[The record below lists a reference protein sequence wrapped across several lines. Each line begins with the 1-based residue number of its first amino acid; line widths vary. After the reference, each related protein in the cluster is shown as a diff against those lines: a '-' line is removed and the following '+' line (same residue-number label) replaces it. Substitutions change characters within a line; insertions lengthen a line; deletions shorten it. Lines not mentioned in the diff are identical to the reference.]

1 MNTKMIITTILI
13 ILLNITNCFSQ
24 PRWFQVAPG
33 TYTSAYGPQDALQ
46 AIFLATDAATNKK
59 PNEWHTVNL
68 SGSLPIGAKAIA
80 LSGIGIITNPS
91 NTAGIYGGTLAVRRK
106 GSNYES
112 AYGIQVLAVNFV
124 AWDSRFG
131 YIAVYP
137 GNGDRKPGYTVV
149 ALNENREF
157 EFKYTIQ
164 SPSGG
169 APLTPGVNFQLNF
182 CVPMWYG
189 LPDLFPW
196 L

>member
-1 MNTKMIITTILI
+1 MVT
-13 ILLNITNCFSQ
+13 ITNCYSQ
-24 PRWFQVAPG
+24 IQWIQVAPG
-33 TYTSAYGPQDALQ
+33 TYMSPYGPQDKLQ
-46 AIFLATDAATNKK
+46 AIFLYPDAVTNMK
-59 PNEWHTVNL
+59 PNQWHTVNL
-68 SGSLPIGAKAIA
+68 SASLPVGTKAVA

-131 YIAVYP
+131 YISVYP
-137 GNGDRKPGYTVV
+137 GNGDRKPSYTVV

-164 SPSGG
+164 APPG
-169 APLTPGVNFQLNF
+169 ATPLTPGVNFQLNF